1 MELTLEDTDHLLTKQ
16 ILIHW
21 QNKPI
26 EEASWEEELV
36 FESIFP
42 GFSLKSK
49 TIIDG
54 GGSDKERAKGEEEG
68 KLKKKERD
76 KERANSK

>member
-1 MELTLEDTDHLLTKQ
+1 MVTQTTDAILPEELTLDDADHLLPENVLAQCSIRQHCELVKQ

-36 FESIFP
+36 FKSIFP
-42 GFSLKSK
+42 RLQS
-49 TIIDG
+49 
-54 GGSDKERAKGEEEG
+54 
-68 KLKKKERD
+68 
-76 KERANSK
+76 